1 MNTFVPYADVIKS
14 AKVLD
19 NARLNKQV
27 LETVQILRV
36 IDKEYPTK
44 AWQNHPAVVQWHD
57 HEYKLAYYGLM
68 MEQEANKRGIK
79 SNQKDELK
87 AKMVGYAKQGKNVDY
102 PAWWGFEPMHASH
115 RSNLTRKDAEH
126 YGQYFDDPAGKP
138 YIWIRDNKL
147 QFGSY
152 RSDVELENAR
162 KMKENEIWALII
174 GKKL

>member
-1 MNTFVPYADVIKS
+1 
-14 AKVLD
+14 
-19 NARLNKQV
+19 
-27 LETVQILRV
+27 
-36 IDKEYPTK
+36 
-44 AWQNHPAVVQWHD
+44 
-57 HEYKLAYYGLM
+57 

-87 AKMVGYAKQGKNVDY
+87 AKMIGYAKQGKNVDY

-126 YGQYFDDPAGKP
+126 YGKYFDDPAGKP
-138 YIWIRDNKL
+138 YIWIRENKL

-152 RSDVELENAR
+152 RSDVELEKAQ
-162 KMKENEIWALII
+162 KMKENEIWELII

>member
-1 MNTFVPYADVIKS
+1 MNTFVPYANVIKS

-87 AKMVGYAKQGKNVDY
+87 AKMIGYAKQGKNVDY

-115 RSNLTRKDAEH
+115 RSNLTRKDAKH
-126 YGQYFDDPAGKP
+126 YGEFFQDPAGKP
-138 YIWIRDNKL
+138 YIWIRENKL

-152 RSDVELENAR
+152 RSDVELEKAQ
-162 KMKENEIWALII
+162 KMKENEIWELII

>member
-1 MNTFVPYADVIKS
+1 MNTFVPYADFVKS

-19 NARLNKQV
+19 NSRLNKQV

-44 AWQNHPAVVQWHD
+44 AWQNHPAVVQWHG
-57 HEYKLAYYGLM
+57 HEIKLAMYGLA
-68 MEQEANKRGIK
+68 MEKEANDRGIK
-79 SNQKDELK
+79 ANQKLEFL
-87 AKMVGYAKQGKNVDY
+87 AKIKKYTSEGKNSDY

-115 RSNLTRKDAEH
+115 RSNLTRKDAVH
-126 YGQYFDDPAGKP
+126 YGQYFNDEAGKP

-152 RSDVELENAR
+152 RSDVELEKAK
-162 KMKENEIWALII
+162 KMEEKAIWELII